1 MKKDLMNEVNSLH
14 DAQIKIRDI
23 ITKLLTSLDESDDLF
38 QRNTDRSFIIGYL
51 QGYIRSEMQELASVR
66 EDIRK
71 INITIHEIIE
81 PLDYD

>member
-1 MKKDLMNEVNSLH
+1 MKKDIINETNKLY
-14 DAQIKIRDI
+14 DAHNKIRDI
-23 ITKLLTSLDESDDLF
+23 VTKLLTSLDESDDLF